1 MLDIVALGEL
11 LVDLVHKGDN
21 EAGYPI
27 LHANPGGAPANFLC
41 AAAACGAQ
49 TAMIGKVGS
58 DAFGRMLTETL
69 TERGVNVQGV
79 TATPEAFTT
88 LAFVTV
94 DKNGERE
101 FSFARKPG
109 ADMTLSVEDLR
120 YSLLRNTRAFHFG
133 TISMTA
139 EPSRTATRKAV
150 EIARESGAMITFDP
164 NYRASLWRDEGEAAE
179 QVLWGVKNADIV
191 KISEE
196 EIRLLLNETP
206 EEGARRLVEK
216 FHVKLALVTLG
227 EKGVF
232 FASKNASGLVFAFR
246 DLNPVDATGAGDIF
260 AGSAITRILQSGKAP
275 EELTCEE
282 LTEICRFANAAAGI
296 SVTRSG
302 GIPSIPK
309 SAEVEAYLTK
319 QQG

>member
-1 MLDIVALGEL
+1 M
-11 LVDLVHKGDN
+11 
-21 EAGYPI
+21 
-27 LHANPGGAPANFLC
+27 
-41 AAAACGAQ
+41 
-49 TAMIGKVGS
+49 
-58 DAFGRMLTETL
+58 
-69 TERGVNVQGV
+69 
-79 TATPEAFTT
+79 
-88 LAFVTV
+88 
-94 DKNGERE
+94 
-101 FSFARKPG
+101 
-109 ADMTLSVEDLR
+109 
-120 YSLLRNTRAFHFG
+120 
-133 TISMTA
+133 
-139 EPSRTATRKAV
+139 
-150 EIARESGAMITFDP
+150 
-164 NYRASLWRDEGEAAE
+164 
-179 QVLWGVKNADIV
+179 LWGVKNADIV

-246 DLNPVDATGAGDIF
+246 DLKPVDATGAGDIF

>member
-1 MLDIVALGEL
+1 
-11 LVDLVHKGDN
+11 
-21 EAGYPI
+21 
-27 LHANPGGAPANFLC
+27 
-41 AAAACGAQ
+41 
-49 TAMIGKVGS
+49 MIGKVGS

-94 DKNGERE
+94 DKTGERE

-164 NYRASLWRDEGEAAE
+164 NYRESLWRDEGEAAE
-179 QVLWGVKNADIV
+179 QMLWGFPRFDGKGLLINARAENALERKTFRESVRHRRCVIPAKGFYEWNRD
-191 KISEE
+191 KEKFSYERADAPGHG
-196 EIRLLLNETP
+196 RLL
-206 EEGARRLVEK
+206 
-216 FHVKLALVTLG
+216 
-227 EKGVF
+227 
-232 FASKNASGLVFAFR
+232 
-246 DLNPVDATGAGDIF
+246 
-260 AGSAITRILQSGKAP
+260 
-275 EELTCEE
+275 
-282 LTEICRFANAAAGI
+282 
-296 SVTRSG
+296 
-302 GIPSIPK
+302 
-309 SAEVEAYLTK
+309 
-319 QQG
+319 

>member
-94 DKNGERE
+94 DKNGDRE

-109 ADMTLSVEDLR
+109 ADMTLSV
-120 YSLLRNTRAFHFG
+120 HFG

-179 QVLWGVKNADIV
+179 QMLWGVKNADIV

-246 DLNPVDATGAGDIF
+246 DLKPVDATGAGDIF